1 MAIAIAIA
9 IVMAMAMAMA
19 MANYSKYTTS
29 TLAVLS
35 ALVFN
40 YRPAPRLTGGAL
52 QGDKPTQDSSPF

>member
-1 MAIAIAIA
+1 
-9 IVMAMAMAMA
+9 MAMAMAMA